1 MLSTP
6 CNTGRSKRLLSVELS
21 NYKKLE
27 MRDNSKPEE
36 TQKDQVNRFF
46 ICIPIIFKY
55 ALKP

>member
-36 TQKDQVNRFF
+36 TQKDQVNKNIFC
-46 ICIPIIFKY
+46 CIPIIFKY
-55 ALKP
+55 A